1 MLDPAARAVGPPRRL
16 PYTNRS
22 EKNPIIWIGYR
33 IDNPSLFLRRSTQ
46 TGTEGLVEAADGQ
59 RHTSI
64 RSRVALGAS
73 LLLLVGEV
81 LLSASLPPD
90 RDLAFAGLADT
101 VCIPLGEEPGLVGSV
116 GYEGFTYE
124 RNVPR
129 WVPRRIPWEIGTGE
143 S

>member
-1 MLDPAARAVGPPRRL
+1 
-16 PYTNRS
+16 
-22 EKNPIIWIGYR
+22 
-33 IDNPSLFLRRSTQ
+33 
-46 TGTEGLVEAADGQ
+46 VEAADGQ

-81 LLSASLPPD
+81 LLSASLPLD
-90 RDLAFAGLADT
+90 RDLAFAGLVDA
-101 VCIPLGEEPGLVGSV
+101 VCIPLGEEPGLVGSI
-116 GYEGFTYE
+116 GNQDLTYE